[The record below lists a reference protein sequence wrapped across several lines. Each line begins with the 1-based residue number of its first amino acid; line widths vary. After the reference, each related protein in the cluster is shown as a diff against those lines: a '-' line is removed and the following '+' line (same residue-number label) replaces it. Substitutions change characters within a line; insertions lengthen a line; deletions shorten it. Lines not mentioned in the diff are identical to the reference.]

1 MYRTLTSALALC
13 LLAVP
18 ASAAC
23 IQSDLAGQ
31 FRVYALDNE
40 RVTYCTVVI
49 DSTGA
54 LQMGTPCKQ
63 RLNGGQQFNASVGGG
78 SLVLARNCLVTG
90 HLVVRRYAR
99 SLTAF
104 IESAQLS
111 QNKESISGVG
121 RDSDE
126 AVFML
131 SAQRIR

>member
-49 DSTGA
+49 ESYRRILVTEGVRR
-54 LQMGTPCKQ
+54 Q
-63 RLNGGQQFNASVGGG
+63 RLE
-78 SLVLARNCLVTG
+78 LA
-90 HLVVRRYAR
+90 
-99 SLTAF
+99 
-104 IESAQLS
+104 I
-111 QNKESISGVG
+111 
-121 RDSDE
+121 
-126 AVFML
+126 
-131 SAQRIR
+131 